1 MAERLRGVKGTV
13 PVHLAQPMDVADRDS
28 CERRKLPRMKRVVAD
43 GVELAV
49 LDEGEGP
56 TVLLLHGFPDSSA
69 LWRRQVPALVGAG
82 YRAIAPDLRGF
93 GESERPEAVQEYA
106 ITRSVAD
113 MVAVLDLLGVERA
126 HVVGHDFGAAVA
138 WVLAMLH
145 PERVDRLVVLSVGHP
160 SAVRRRTIEQREKA
174 WYQLLFLFAGTA
186 EELLARD
193 DWAFL
198 RAWLRDEGDVE
209 RYVADLAR
217 PGALTAALNWYRAN
231 VHPARELEPRRPVP
245 PVAAPTL
252 GVWSSGDAYL
262 NEAPMLRSA
271 EHVTGP
277 WRYERVEDASH
288 WMQLDQPERVNALLV
303 DFLA

>member
-1 MAERLRGVKGTV
+1 MRDRV
-13 PVHLAQPMDVADRDS
+13 P
-28 CERRKLPRMKRVVAD
+28 AD
-43 GVELAV
+43 GLELEV

-56 TVLLLHGFPDSSA
+56 VVLLVHGFPDSSH
-69 LWRRQVPALVGAG
+69 LWRHQVPALTAAG
-82 YRAIAPDLRGF
+82 LRVIAPDMRGF
-93 GESERPEAVQEYA
+93 GGSDRPAAVEAYRLSHA
-106 ITRSVAD
+106 VAD
-113 MVAVLDLLGVERA
+113 LVAVLDAAGVERA
-126 HVVGHDFGAAVA
+126 RVVGHDWGAGVA
-138 WVLAMLH
+138 WLMAAIR
-145 PERVDRLVVLSVGHP
+145 PERVERLVALSVGHP
-160 SAVRRRTIEQREKA
+160 ATARRTFADREKA
-174 WYQLLFLFAGTA
+174 WYMLLFQFEGIA

-209 RYVADLAR
+209 RYVADLSR